1 MKRDGKL
8 TDVQLT
14 VQECDRQNK
23 TWKDLGIKSLA
34 SLLLVLGLVSCAPPK
49 PAPTPSVEV
58 TPSPSPSPSPS
69 VKPSPKPKPSAAAP
83 RSDSDAS
90 QSAGGASDQGQVG
103 GGDVE
108 PEAYTPKNKAIV
120 PDEKSKPEVIK
131 PAPAIEP
138 DIAPA
143 PRVQDPAPPAQN
155 PPPKMA
161 PIAPQP
167 DTDPEPPSAR

>member
-1 MKRDGKL
+1 MKRDSKL

-14 VQECDRQNK
+14 GQGCDRQNK
-23 TWKDLGIKSLA
+23 TWKSMGVKSLA
-34 SLLLVLGLVSCAPPK
+34 SLLLVLSLVACAPPK

-69 VKPSPKPKPSAAAP
+69 VKPSPSPKPSAAAP
-83 RSDSDAS
+83 RSEIDAP
-90 QSAGGASDQGQVG
+90 QSAGGTGDQGQVSG
-103 GGDVE
+103 EVE
-108 PEAYTPKNKAIV
+108 PEAYSPKNKAIV
-120 PDEKSKPEVIK
+120 SDEKSKPEAIK

-143 PRVQDPAPPAQN
+143 PRTPDPVPPAQN
-155 PPPKMA
+155 PVPKMA

>member
-1 MKRDGKL
+1 MKRNGKL

-14 VQECDRQNK
+14 VQGHDRQNK
-23 TWKDLGIKSLA
+23 TWESIGVKLLA

-49 PAPTPSVEV
+49 TAPTPSVEV
-58 TPSPSPSPSPS
+58 TPSPTPTPSVSPSASPS
-69 VKPSPKPKPSAAAP
+69 PKPSAAAP
-83 RSDSDAS
+83 RSDTDAP
-90 QSAGGASDQGQVG
+90 QSAGAGDPGQVS
-103 GGDVE
+103 GGDAE
-108 PEAYTPKNKAIV
+108 PEAYTSKNKAIV
-120 PDEKSKPEVIK
+120 PDEKPKPEVIK

-143 PRVQDPAPPAQN
+143 PRTPDPAPPAQN
-155 PPPKMA
+155 PVPKMA

>member
-14 VQECDRQNK
+14 VQGRDRQNK
-23 TWKDLGIKSLA
+23 TWKDPGAKPLA
-34 SLLLVLGLVSCAPPK
+34 SLLLVLSLVSCAPSK

-58 TPSPSPSPSPS
+58 TPSPSPSSSPS
-69 VKPSPKPKPSAAAP
+69 VKPSPSPKPSAAAP
-83 RSDSDAS
+83 RSDTDVP
-90 QSAGGASDQGQVG
+90 QSTGGAGDQGQVS
-103 GGDVE
+103 GGDAE
-108 PEAYTPKNKAIV
+108 PEAYTSKTKAIV
-120 PDEKSKPEVIK
+120 TDEKPKPDAIK

>member
-1 MKRDGKL
+1 MKRDSKL

-14 VQECDRQNK
+14 AQGRDRQNK
-23 TWKDLGIKSLA
+23 TWKVLGIKPLA

-58 TPSPSPSPSPS
+58 TPSPTSSPSPS
-69 VKPSPKPKPSAAAP
+69 VKPSPSPKPSAAVP
-83 RSDSDAS
+83 RSDSDAP

-103 GGDVE
+103 GGNVE
-108 PEAYTPKNKAIV
+108 PEAYSSKNKAIV
-120 PDEKSKPEVIK
+120 LDEKPKPEAIK

-143 PRVQDPAPPAQN
+143 PRTPDPVPPAQV
-155 PPPKMA
+155 PKMA